1 MGNVTSGANPLRAR
15 WQQSLIVC
23 GMWFML
29 SVVPSLHAQ
38 RGGTSISARFS
49 AVKGIV
55 KVSLNSGGEKAAQK
69 GDSIR
74 SGSVIS
80 SGTTSGASLKPLPGL
95 YIIVYPDTK
104 IRFDKAEL
112 HADGGGGV
120 MCSILAG
127 KALFHVDESTY
138 GSRSM
143 AGFGGGMPPN
153 IKVTVVTDEGVIIN
167 NMGGRSPSYGGG
179 PQTTIA
185 TWTVQHDE
193 GRTVVAV
200 GEGTSN
206 VSIGKGAAAS
216 SGEVGGQVSV
226 PQGSVLWLFSRGGRV
241 DAELVDTQTGKV
253 TNLTGGS
260 SGGSGLVEQSR
271 QQIVSPS
278 SSGGNNNGPGGGGGG
293 PSPFPSGPPNTPNT
307 PSSNPDLSTPQ
318 KPLPVVSADTP

>member
-29 SVVPSLHAQ
+29 AVVPSLHAQ
-38 RGGTSISARFS
+38 SGTSISARFS
-49 AVKGIV
+49 AVKGVV
-55 KVSLNSGGEKAAQK
+55 KVSLSTGGEKTAQK

-74 SGSVIS
+74 SGSVIT
-80 SGTTSGASLKPLPGL
+80 SGATSGASLKPIPGL

-104 IRFDKAEL
+104 IRFDKASL
-112 HADGGGGV
+112 NADGGGGV

-127 KALFHVDESTY
+127 KALFHVDESTFN
-138 GSRSM
+138 SRSM
-143 AGFGGGMPPN
+143 AGFGGSGPPN

-167 NMGGRSPSYGGG
+167 NMGGRQQSYGGG

-226 PQGSVLWLFSRGGRV
+226 PQGSVLWLFSRGGKV
-241 DAELVDTQTGKV
+241 DAELVDTQTGKT

-260 SGGSGLVEQSR
+260 SGGGALVEQSR

-278 SSGGNNNGPGGGGGG
+278 SSGGNGGSGGSPGGS
-293 PSPFPSGPPNTPNT
+293 PSPFPTGPPSTPT
-307 PSSNPDLSTPQ
+307 IPSSNPDLSTPQ